1 MSKENKRTWT
11 KAGLYFSF
19 FLVVISFLFPL
30 LWVLSLSLQTPF
42 EVLQVPPN
50 IIPTSFA
57 IENYRDVLDSAPVLQ
72 YLWNS
77 FRIVVSTVVLTLLIA
92 IPAAFALSRY
102 RMKFKNHLLIAIL
115 MTQMMSAVVI
125 TIPIY
130 RLFASLGLLN
140 QLGLV
145 VIVYV
150 AAVLPF
156 STWFLKNYID
166 TIPKDID
173 EAAIIDGCNKWQML
187 RRVLLPVSL
196 PGIVS
201 VVIIVAVQSW
211 SQFVIPFILIDD
223 SSLYP
228 VSVGVVNLQS
238 TQTQITTHLLAAG
251 SIMSIIPVVILF
263 VVLQRYIVGALTNG
277 AVKG

>member
-102 RMKFKNHLLIAIL
+102 QMKFKNHLLIAIL

-130 RLFASLGLLN
+130 RLFASWGLLN